1 MSTLKIKREN
11 GKIFCPL
18 ADSWHIETPEEKV
31 RQEYIKILVENYG
44 YSLDQMA
51 QEIKVNNSQRGQGKA
66 RADIVIWKS
75 KQDKIESKAAFIVVE
90 CKAEN
95 VRIREEDYYQ
105 GYNYASWAGASF
117 FVTTNEKETKYFNV
131 DKDYLPKELVEVV
144 AIPTA
149 EEALNDKKV
158 KDILSKTK
166 TFTRDDFT
174 KILRTCH
181 NIIRNNDKLSPEAAF
196 DEISKIL
203 FMKIKYER
211 EQRGAKVFTKNEF
224 VEKEKWFEKEIRP
237 SLKGTP
243 KDLPYM
249 QFLFYNTKEE
259 FKADQLFEENEI
271 IKIRQNSFEQILEK
285 LETYNLSD
293 TQDDVKGIAFEQFL
307 GTTFRGELGQY
318 FTPRTIVDF
327 MTHILDPKENETVC
341 DPTCG
346 SGGFLIKAFEYMREK
361 IEEDVKKAK
370 SELRSVIE
378 GENYDSLSEKEQVVI
393 NERIEAMQSTLN
405 KELDTQVEGS
415 RMYNLSRNCIYGTDA
430 IKTKKQY
437 YVKAGQLA
445 VSKIDARNGA
455 FGIVP
460 PEADGA
466 IITGNF
472 WVYDV
477 NPEIANID
485 YLILLLSS
493 NVFVQAWQ
501 DCSNGSGNRLYLQEE
516 KFLNYKIPM
525 PEADVQKD
533 LIRKYNTQLAEAK
546 KDQDSID
553 NLQYQIEQYI
563 LKKLGISFK
572 RSSFNGLIGTTYYKN
587 LTRWDP
593 TYLSNKIIINS
604 NEKMIDMA
612 AVIAHF
618 MVDTSGKRLRINTK
632 EDPDKK
638 FAYIGMEHVEK
649 NTGKVFMQQISGK
662 DILSQTVRVPYD
674 YIIYGKLRPYLNKYW
689 ENRSATKNVVCS
701 SEFFVFDT
709 KNINRIYFMEILSS
723 TIIQEQLT
731 PLYSGARMPRINESD
746 FMGLKIPLPSP
757 QKQQEIVDY
766 ISEVRRKIAT
776 LQLQIPLHSQRAKKE
791 FEEAVFGEAQ
801 KRIY

>member
-31 RQEYIKILVENYG
+31 RQEYIKILVEDYG

-224 VEKEKWFEKEIRP
+224 EEKEKWFEKEIRP

-259 FKADQLFEENEI
+259 FKDDQLFEENEI

-293 TQDDVKGIAFEQFL
+293 TQDDVKVITKTDLAKVRNTWSEMPHIVSKGAQTNFMKFAELIDEAWTTNDSQFNE
-307 GTTFRGELGQY
+307 RY
-318 FTPRTIVDF
+318 FTESVALVILFKHLEALIPRQ
-327 MTHILDPKENETVC
+327 EW
-341 DPTCG
+341 
-346 SGGFLIKAFEYMREK
+346 Y
-361 IEEDVKKAK
+361 
-370 SELRSVIE
+370 
-378 GENYDSLSEKEQVVI
+378 EQGY
-393 NERIEAMQSTLN
+393 R
-405 KELDTQVEGS
+405 
-415 RMYNLSRNCIYGTDA
+415 
-430 IKTKKQY
+430 
-437 YVKAGQLA
+437 
-445 VSKIDARNGA
+445 
-455 FGIVP
+455 
-460 PEADGA
+460 
-466 IITGNF
+466 
-472 WVYDV
+472 
-477 NPEIANID
+477 ANI
-485 YLILLLSS
+485 
-493 NVFVQAWQ
+493 V
-501 DCSNGSGNRLYLQEE
+501 
-516 KFLNYKIPM
+516 
-525 PEADVQKD
+525 
-533 LIRKYNTQLAEAK
+533 
-546 KDQDSID
+546 
-553 NLQYQIEQYI
+553 
-563 LKKLGISFK
+563 
-572 RSSFNGLIGTTYYKN
+572 TYV
-587 LTRWDP
+587 W
-593 TYLSNKIIINS
+593 
-604 NEKMIDMA
+604 A
-612 AVIAHF
+612 
-618 MVDTSGKRLRINTK
+618 
-632 EDPDKK
+632 
-638 FAYIGMEHVEK
+638 
-649 NTGKVFMQQISGK
+649 
-662 DILSQTVRVPYD
+662 
-674 YIIYGKLRPYLNKYW
+674 
-689 ENRSATKNVVCS
+689 
-701 SEFFVFDT
+701 
-709 KNINRIYFMEILSS
+709 
-723 TIIQEQLT
+723 
-731 PLYSGARMPRINESD
+731 
-746 FMGLKIPLPSP
+746 
-757 QKQQEIVDY
+757 
-766 ISEVRRKIAT
+766 
-776 LQLQIPLHSQRAKKE
+776 
-791 FEEAVFGEAQ
+791 
-801 KRIY
+801 